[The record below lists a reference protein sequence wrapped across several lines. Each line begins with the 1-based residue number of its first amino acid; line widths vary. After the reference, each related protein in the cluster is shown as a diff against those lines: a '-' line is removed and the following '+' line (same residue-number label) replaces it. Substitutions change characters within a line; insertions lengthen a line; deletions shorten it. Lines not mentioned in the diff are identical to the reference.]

1 MLKKLILCSGLAVL
15 CGVSAGALYAQPA
28 TNNTTTVDQKT
39 LQFCLYPKQDLKS
52 TCKKQPLTMR
62 FVTILSKDGWA
73 KVGLHDH
80 DGTVGWLH
88 LADYHHKLQQWM
100 QPNIQTVYINVT
112 EDKSG
117 KPSYNIVAYKNGKP
131 VSAKEAQHLYQ
142 QLRQQQQQQMRGWS
156 RWSADMNRMMNADLL
171 GMRRLMHDAFPH
183 FNLPFHSLP
192 EVKNKPEG
200 HKT

>member
-1 MLKKLILCSGLAVL
+1 MLKRIILGSGLAVL
-15 CGVSAGALYAQPA
+15 CAASISTLYAKPTPKSTA
-28 TNNTTTVDQKT
+28 KIDQQA

-52 TCKKQPLTMR
+52 GCNKQPLTMR
-62 FVTILSKDGWA
+62 FVTILKKDGWA
-73 KVGLHDH
+73 KVGLHNK
-80 DGTVGWLH
+80 DGSVGWVH
-88 LADYHHKLQQWM
+88 LADYRHKLQQWV
-100 QPNIQTVYINVT
+100 QPNIQTVYINVA

-142 QLRQQQQQQMRGWS
+142 QLRQQQQHQMRRWS
-156 RWSADMNRMMNADLL
+156 RWSLDMNQMMNADLL

-192 EVKNKPEG
+192 EVKTKPEG
-200 HKT
+200 QKT